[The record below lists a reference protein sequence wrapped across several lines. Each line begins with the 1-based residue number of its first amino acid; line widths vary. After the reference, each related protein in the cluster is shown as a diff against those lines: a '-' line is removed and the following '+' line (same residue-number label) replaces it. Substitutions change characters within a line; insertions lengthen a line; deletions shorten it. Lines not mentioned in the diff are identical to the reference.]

1 MRKFLLISIML
12 LSIFKMDAQ
21 NSSVTESGMTLLSL
35 GAGVPIYGVPFEITA
50 TYGIWDDV
58 FDVENL
64 HFTLENLLSF
74 KLLAPS
80 TSNFL
85 TFGVGASFY
94 YTVYDDFDVFAGFIG
109 GYGIGVPSNVDVFF
123 KESFDYFINVGAR
136 YSFADFVGVYAR
148 ASYSSFSFMTAG
160 IYFKF

>member
-1 MRKFLLISIML
+1 MN
-12 LSIFKMDAQ
+12 AQ
-21 NSSVTESGMTLLSL
+21 NNSVTESGMTLLSL
-35 GAGVPIYGVPFEITA
+35 GAGAPIMGVPFEITA

-64 HFTLENLLSF
+64 HFTLENLVSF
-74 KLLAPS
+74 KLMAPAN
-80 TSNFL
+80 SNFF
-85 TFGVGASFY
+85 TVGAGASLY
-94 YTVYDDFDVFAGFIG
+94 YTVMDDFDVFAGFIG
-109 GYGIGVPSNVDVFF
+109 GYGIGVPSSYDVFF
-123 KESFDYFINVGAR
+123 RNSFDYFINVGAR